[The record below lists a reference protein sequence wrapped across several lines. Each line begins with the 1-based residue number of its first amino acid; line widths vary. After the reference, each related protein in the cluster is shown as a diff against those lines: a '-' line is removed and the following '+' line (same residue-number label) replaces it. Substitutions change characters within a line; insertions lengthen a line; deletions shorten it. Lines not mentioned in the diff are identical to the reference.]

1 MRSPEAAVVR
11 RAPLH
16 PLLAKELREI
26 VSGRALWTMLL
37 ILCPLVGY
45 SFWQAVVL
53 YGEASAAARDA
64 PVLASGLSPLDGVLV
79 PTFGA
84 LYVAVTFLFPFVAIR
99 SLGREKE
106 TGALRLLLQ
115 LPYQV
120 PTLIAAKMAAI
131 FGAWLV
137 VLIPTASAVV
147 IWAMLGGHLY
157 VPETANLVLGHLL
170 YGLLVG
176 AIALFAASISESS
189 ATAAIIA
196 LAFTIGSWV
205 LDFALAGQPGAL
217 EWLSRLSLTQTLRT
231 FEQGLLS
238 PGLLLGVMA
247 ATCGFAA
254 LSAVWLHPG
263 VPLRTKVLRSIACV
277 AAVAAVLALATQ
289 VRTSVDLT
297 EDRRNSFPA
306 ADQRALAGL
315 REPLLVTVRLAPED
329 PRYVDLR
336 RNVLAKLE
344 RALPDVSI
352 RLATTGQSVVGS
364 SSDEAY
370 GEIEYSYAGR
380 ADKSRST
387 SPREIL
393 PLLYAL
399 AGKPTP
405 PPGTGEEYPGYP
417 LVADGRWTLP
427 WFLVGLP
434 LLIVIAWWRSRR
446 PPQNPCTTHQRGRSS
461 MNKIKST
468 IGTAVACGALAA
480 LLIYANAAQP
490 LKIDF
495 SDETAG
501 AEPKSFVSVVG
512 VWRIEAEGNNKV
524 LAVDGRQWKEGQT
537 SAGIADKA
545 RALYGDR
552 YAEFLDRVQAYA
564 YFPYVVAKDV
574 TDFRDGEISVRF
586 EGISGRIDQGAGILF
601 NLKPNGDYLTIRA
614 NPLENNLV
622 LWKFEKGKRSSVT
635 WIRNTPTATRQWHD
649 LKVRIAGAKVA
660 GYLDG
665 KLYLEH
671 VLPQPVSGR
680 IGLWSKADSH
690 VYFDDFT
697 VTPAD

>member
-64 PVLASGLSPLDGVLV
+64 PVLASGLSPLDGVQV

-84 LYVAVTFLFPFVAIR
+84 LYVAVTLLFPFVAIR

-115 LPYQV
+115 LPYRV

-137 VLIPTASAVV
+137 VLIPAASAVV

-217 EWLSRLSLTQTLRT
+217 EWFSRLSLTQTLRT

-254 LSAVWLHPG
+254 LSALWLHPG

-352 RLATTGQSVVGS
+352 RLATSGQSVVGS

-405 PPGTGEEYPGYP
+405 LPGTGEEYPGHP

-446 PPQNPCTTHQRGRSS
+446 PPQNPAQ
-461 MNKIKST
+461 
-468 IGTAVACGALAA
+468 
-480 LLIYANAAQP
+480 LI
-490 LKIDF
+490 
-495 SDETAG
+495 
-501 AEPKSFVSVVG
+501 
-512 VWRIEAEGNNKV
+512 
-524 LAVDGRQWKEGQT
+524 KEG
-537 SAGIADKA
+537 G
-545 RALYGDR
+545 
-552 YAEFLDRVQAYA
+552 QA
-564 YFPYVVAKDV
+564 
-574 TDFRDGEISVRF
+574 
-586 EGISGRIDQGAGILF
+586 
-601 NLKPNGDYLTIRA
+601 
-614 NPLENNLV
+614 
-622 LWKFEKGKRSSVT
+622 
-635 WIRNTPTATRQWHD
+635 
-649 LKVRIAGAKVA
+649 
-660 GYLDG
+660 
-665 KLYLEH
+665 
-671 VLPQPVSGR
+671 
-680 IGLWSKADSH
+680 
-690 VYFDDFT
+690 
-697 VTPAD
+697 

>member
-84 LYVAVTFLFPFVAIR
+84 LYVAVTLLFPFVAIR

-115 LPYQV
+115 LPYRV

-137 VLIPTASAVV
+137 ALIPTASAVA

-247 ATCGFAA
+247 AICGFAA

-263 VPLRTKVLRSIACV
+263 VPLRTKVLRSAACV

-306 ADQRALAGL
+306 ADQRVLAGL

-352 RLATTGQSVVGS
+352 RLATSGQSVVGS

-446 PPQNPCTTHQRGRSS
+446 PPQIPAQ
-461 MNKIKST
+461 
-468 IGTAVACGALAA
+468 
-480 LLIYANAAQP
+480 LIN
-490 LKIDF
+490 
-495 SDETAG
+495 
-501 AEPKSFVSVVG
+501 
-512 VWRIEAEGNNKV
+512 EG
-524 LAVDGRQWKEGQT
+524 GQ
-537 SAGIADKA
+537 A
-545 RALYGDR
+545 
-552 YAEFLDRVQAYA
+552 
-564 YFPYVVAKDV
+564 
-574 TDFRDGEISVRF
+574 
-586 EGISGRIDQGAGILF
+586 
-601 NLKPNGDYLTIRA
+601 
-614 NPLENNLV
+614 
-622 LWKFEKGKRSSVT
+622 
-635 WIRNTPTATRQWHD
+635 
-649 LKVRIAGAKVA
+649 
-660 GYLDG
+660 
-665 KLYLEH
+665 
-671 VLPQPVSGR
+671 
-680 IGLWSKADSH
+680 
-690 VYFDDFT
+690 
-697 VTPAD
+697 